1 MIDTEKNASRDWTLL
16 IFIIPIGIILII
28 FVGQLAVRLVPFW
41 RVDADM
47 NSNLQPDSSSARPLA
62 LLEPILPQILT
73 PMAWA
78 ESYLTPG
85 AAVNF
90 PPFLTFE
97 PSSTPFPVTTAITT
111 EVSSTATTTTP
122 TSSPVSTG
130 SVTTQPPNNGG
141 DNTPTPPT
149 TCQDH
154 AADNFGGA
162 LPCDYTSTTTC
173 TDHAADNFGG
183 ALPCDYTSTTTC
195 QDHAADNFGGALP
208 CDYTST
214 TTCQDHAADNFGG
227 ALPCDYTSTTTC
239 QDMFAN
245 NYGGLLPCD
254 YSVVSTVDPG
264 YGTPVTPVP
273 SEIGV
278 GELPNNT
285 NPSSYDSI
293 GEINTGTYI
302 VINLSVVVGNT
313 PDNNYDLAYYEYN
326 NNGFVNIDWIIIGI
340 SNYADGSQYYEIFN
354 WGNGNPDNNSN
365 VGDVAQTSGTELD
378 NQSIPVSGNTEI
390 PQSQTELYDPDY
402 SPGTPG
408 TNGPLPQTGIL
419 IDVDSATSAP
429 PPNTYSY
436 VVIIAPMGDSDGGAQ
451 LDAIQTV
458 EVPIP
463 TP

>member
-41 RVDADM
+41 RVEADM
-47 NSNLQPDSSSARPLA
+47 NSNLQPDSSSDRPLA

-97 PSSTPFPVTTAITT
+97 PSSTPVPVTSTT
-111 EVSSTATTTTP
+111 PPEVSSTVTTITP
-122 TSSPVSTG
+122 TSSPAPTG
-130 SVTTQPPNNGG
+130 SVTTQPTNNGN
-141 DNTPTPPT
+141 NTPTPPT
-149 TCQDH
+149 TCQ
-154 AADNFGGA
+154 
-162 LPCDYTSTTTC
+162 
-173 TDHAADNFGG
+173 DHAADNFGG

-239 QDMFAN
+239 TDSLAN

-264 YGTPVTPVP
+264 YGTPITPVP
-273 SEIGV
+273 TQIGV
-278 GELPNNT
+278 GTAPDNWVYEMADG
-285 NPSSYDSI
+285 SYLVL
-293 GEINTGTYI
+293 G
-302 VINLSVVVGNT
+302 LSVVVGST
-313 PDNNYDLAYYEYN
+313 PDNNYDLILYEYN
-326 NNGFVNIDWIIIGI
+326 NGGTVYLDWMIVGI
-340 SNYADGSQYYEIFN
+340 SKSPDGSQYYEVFN
-354 WGNGNPDNNSN
+354 WGNSIRDNNTN
-365 VGDVAQTSGTELD
+365 VDTAKLTSVPSCST
-378 NQSIPVSGNTEI
+378 NTECDDRQFD
-390 PQSQTELYDPDY
+390 PNDPDALY
-402 SPGTPG
+402 
-408 TNGPLPQTGIL
+408 NGTGIL
-419 IDVDSATSAP
+419 IDVDTAGSNP
-429 PPNTYSY
+429 PPDTYNY
-436 VVIIAPMGDSDGGAQ
+436 IVVISPSGGSAGGAQ
-451 LDAIQTV
+451 IDAVQTV

-463 TP
+463 TPTP

>member
-78 ESYLTPG
+78 ENYLTPG

-97 PSSTPFPVTTAITT
+97 PSSTPFPVTTAATT
-111 EVSSTATTTTP
+111 EVFSTATTP
-122 TSSPVSTG
+122 TSSPVPTG
-130 SVTTQPPNNGG
+130 SVTTQPPNDGG
-141 DNTPTPPT
+141 GSTPTPP
-149 TCQDH
+149 
-154 AADNFGGA
+154 
-162 LPCDYTSTTTC
+162 S
-173 TDHAADNFGG
+173 
-183 ALPCDYTSTTTC
+183 TC

-239 QDMFAN
+239 QDINAN
-245 NYGGLLPCD
+245 NYSGTLPCD
-254 YSVVSTVDPG
+254 YSVVSTVAPV
-264 YGTPVTPVP
+264 YGTPVSPIPTQ
-273 SEIGV
+273 IGV
-278 GELPNNT
+278 GTLPDNT
-285 NPSSYDSI
+285 DPSNETNI
-293 GEINTGTYI
+293 GVINTGTYV
-302 VINLSVVVGNT
+302 VINLKIVVGST
-313 PDNNYDLAYYEYN
+313 PDGNYDLVYYEHN
-326 NNGFVNIDWIIIGI
+326 NYGFVYLDWIIIGI
-340 SNYADGSQYYEIFN
+340 SNYADGSNYYEVFN
-354 WGNGNPDNNSN
+354 WGNGTPDANSN
-365 VGDVAQTSGTELD
+365 IGDVAQLSGTELD
-378 NQSIPVSGNTEI
+378 NQAIPIAGNTEI

-402 SPGTPG
+402 VSGTPE

-419 IDVDSATSAP
+419 IDVDSATSVP
-429 PPNTYSY
+429 PPNTYNY
-436 VVIIAPMGDSDGGAQ
+436 VVIIAPQGDSDGAQ
-451 LDAIQTV
+451 VDAIQTV
-458 EVPIP
+458 EIP
-463 TP
+463 TPTP